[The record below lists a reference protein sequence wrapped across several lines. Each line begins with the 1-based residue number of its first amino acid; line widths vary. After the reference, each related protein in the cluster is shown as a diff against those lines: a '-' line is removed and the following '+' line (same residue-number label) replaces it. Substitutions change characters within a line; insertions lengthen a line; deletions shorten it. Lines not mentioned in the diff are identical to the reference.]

1 MLYNKQTKGSNI
13 TIEQAKQKASNFL
26 VKKGYENMYSTYYMN
41 ENNVATINFAYHQ
54 GDVTIYPDL
63 IKTQVAMDTGDIV
76 GFEAQGYHFS
86 HTTRNIPTPKVS
98 QEQAKS
104 SLNPNLNI
112 INSGMAIIPTD
123 IKTEVLVYEFKG
135 QVDEKEFIVYINAQT
150 GKEEDILI
158 VLNTPNGVLTI

>member
-1 MLYNKQTKGSNI
+1 
-13 TIEQAKQKASNFL
+13 
-26 VKKGYENMYSTYYMN
+26 MN

-63 IKTQVAMDTGDIV
+63 IKVQVAMDTGEIV

-86 HTTRNIPTPKVS
+86 HTTREIPTPKIS

-112 INSGMAIIPTD
+112 INSGTNRKVPRKERI
-123 IKTEVLVYEFKG
+123 YERKK
-135 QVDEKEFIVYINAQT
+135 QMQDSQRHSQ
-150 GKEEDILI
+150 EDCRRK
-158 VLNTPNGVLTI
+158 